1 MFERQVM
8 GFRLFDLSS
17 VEDYVANH
25 LRLFILSVAILVI
38 FVGIIAVLVFFIAV
52 RGAEQVMVPEV
63 TSRELT
69 EALLELQVK
78 ELYPRISLRYSQTS
92 KDKGLV
98 IEQEPRPGTIVKA
111 GRRIRLVVSQGVIIN
126 KVENFIGRNVEDVRM
141 DLLTVYSSPG
151 SVPLFTIKEPM
162 MYEFSAE
169 NAGTILAQRPEPGAD
184 ISGAT
189 MLEFVVSRGRD
200 DTSVTVPQLV
210 GTNLSRALDLIS
222 GSGINFHFTTKEKGA
237 DESGETVVSQNP
249 PANTIIPTSTVVNL
263 TVTAPDKLAENEI
276 FGLFH
281 YTIPVNPYPLA
292 VRLDALLSSGERVR
306 LLTVNYSGGEFTVP
320 YKLPAETILVLYMMN
335 RELYRETIG
344 G

>member
-1 MFERQVM
+1 M
-8 GFRLFDLSS
+8 GMRFDFSS

-25 LRLFILSVAILVI
+25 LRLFILSVAGLVI
-38 FVGIIAVLVFFIAV
+38 FVGIIAVSVFFIAV

-63 TSRELT
+63 TGRELT

-78 ELYPRISLRYSQTS
+78 ELYPRLSLRYSQTS

-111 GRRIRLVVSQGVIIN
+111 GRRVRLVVSQGVIVN

-151 SVPLFTIKEPM
+151 SVSLFTIKEPM
-162 MYEFSAE
+162 MYEYSSE
-169 NAGTILAQRPEPGAD
+169 NPGIILAQKPEPGTD
-184 ISGAT
+184 ISGST
-189 MLEFVVSRGRD
+189 TLEFVVSMGRD
-200 DTSVTVPQLV
+200 NTSVAVPQLI
-210 GTNLSRALDLIS
+210 GLNLSKALDLIS
-222 GSGINFHFTTKEKGA
+222 GSGINFHFTTREKSG

-249 PANTIIPTSTVVNL
+249 AANTIIPSSTAVNL
-263 TVTAPDKLAENEI
+263 TITAPEKLAENEI
-276 FGLFH
+276 FGLFR
-281 YTIPVNPYPLA
+281 YAIPVNPYPLG
-292 VRLDALLSSGERVR
+292 VRLDALLPSSERVR
-306 LLTVNYSGGEFTVP
+306 LFTVNYSGGDFTVP
-320 YKLPAETILVLYMMN
+320 YKLPAGTVLVLYMLN

>member
-1 MFERQVM
+1 MSLR
-8 GFRLFDLSS
+8 FDLSS
-17 VEDYVANH
+17 VEEYVANH
-25 LRLFILSVAILVI
+25 LRVFILSVAGLVV
-38 FVGIIAVLVFFIAV
+38 FVGIIAILVFFIAV

-63 TSRELT
+63 TGRELT

-78 ELYPRISLRYSQTS
+78 ELYPRLSLRYSQTS

-111 GRRIRLVVSQGVIIN
+111 GRRVRLVVSQGVIIN
-126 KVENFIGRNVEDVRM
+126 KVENFIGRNIEDVRM

-151 SVPLFTIKEPM
+151 SVSLFTIKEPM

-169 NAGTILAQRPEPGAD
+169 NPGTILAQRPEPGSD
-184 ISGAT
+184 ISGST
-189 MLEFVVSRGRD
+189 TLEFVVSRGRD
-200 DTSVTVPQLV
+200 NASVTVPQLT
-210 GTNLSRALDLIS
+210 GLSLSRALDLIS
-222 GSGINFHFTTKEKGA
+222 GSGINFQFTTKEKSG
-237 DESGETVVSQNP
+237 DESGETVVYQNP
-249 PANTIIPTSTVVNL
+249 PVNTVIPMSTVVNL

-320 YKLPAETILVLYMMN
+320 YKLPAETVLVLYMMN